1 MRADEAFRITSNLQW
16 SGAIGTRQAV
26 YRQATLPFFWGN
38 PKPKL
43 PIHAKSPGRIHCF
56 AHGQRA
62 GQCSAECGG
71 FDQAACAAGPA
82 PVVAAVGEG
91 SDTCLLEQPAQYL
104 HGQEPDLSPFQFP
117 PEQALAF
124 NEVDL
129 GFHLFFGAAMDETR
143 QSTGER
149 RSCCNTVSAM
159 LRDCRLPVA
168 GCPLPVACCPLPVAR
183 CPLPLGPM
191 ARAIGHAA
199 RQAAAA
205 GCGGGWWSG

>member
-1 MRADEAFRITSNLQW
+1 MTIKESIQANVSAVLMAVILIWFSRAIQSQ
-16 SGAIGTRQAV
+16 SCPYMPSHPAV
-26 YRQATLPFFWGN
+26 FIAWPMG
-38 PKPKL
+38 
-43 PIHAKSPGRIHCF
+43 SEPGSV
-56 AHGQRA
+56 ALN
-62 GQCSAECGG
+62 
-71 FDQAACAAGPA
+71 AAGLARLHAQPDLLQLF
-82 PVVAAVGEG
+82 AAVGEG

-129 GFHLFFGAAMDETR
+129 GFHLFLGLQWTKRANLLVNAAAAVTPCQRRFGI
-143 QSTGER
+143 
-149 RSCCNTVSAM
+149 
-159 LRDCRLPVA
+159 A
-168 GCPLPVACCPLPVAR
+168 GCR
-183 CPLPLGPM
+183 LPLGPM

>member
-1 MRADEAFRITSNLQW
+1 MRADEAFRVTSNLQW

-129 GFHLFFGAAMDETR
+129 GFHLFLGLQWTKRANLLVNAAAPVTPCQRCFGI
-143 QSTGER
+143 
-149 RSCCNTVSAM
+149 
-159 LRDCRLPVA
+159 A
-168 GCPLPVACCPLPVAR
+168 GCR
-183 CPLPLGPM
+183 LPLGPM

>member
-129 GFHLFFGAAMDETR
+129 GFHLFLGLQWTKRANLLVNAAAAVTPCQRCFGIA
-143 QSTGER
+143 G
-149 RSCCNTVSAM
+149 
-159 LRDCRLPVA
+159 CRLPVA
-168 GCPLPVACCPLPVAR
+168 G

>member
-43 PIHAKSPGRIHCF
+43 PMHAKSAGRIHCF

-129 GFHLFFGAAMDETR
+129 GFHLFLGLQWTKRANLLVNAAAPVTPCQRRFGT
-143 QSTGER
+143 
-149 RSCCNTVSAM
+149 
-159 LRDCRLPVA
+159 A
-168 GCPLPVACCPLPVAR
+168 GCR
-183 CPLPLGPM
+183 LPLGPM

>member
-43 PIHAKSPGRIHCF
+43 PIQTKSSGRIHCF

-71 FDQAACAAGPA
+71 FDQAACAARPA

-129 GFHLFFGAAMDETR
+129 GFHLFLGLQWTKRANLLVNAAAPVTPCQRRFGI
-143 QSTGER
+143 
-149 RSCCNTVSAM
+149 
-159 LRDCRLPVA
+159 A
-168 GCPLPVACCPLPVAR
+168 GCR
-183 CPLPLGPM
+183 LPLGPM

>member
-1 MRADEAFRITSNLQW
+1 MRADEAFRVTSNLQW

-43 PIHAKSPGRIHCF
+43 PIHAKSPGRIHCM

-71 FDQAACAAGPA
+71 FDEAACAAGPA

-129 GFHLFFGAAMDETR
+129 GFHLFLGLQWTKRANLLVNAAAPVTPCQRCFGIA
-143 QSTGER
+143 G
-149 RSCCNTVSAM
+149 
-159 LRDCRLPVA
+159 CRLPVA
-168 GCPLPVACCPLPVAR
+168 GCRSALWPA
-183 CPLPLGPM
+183 PLGMP
-191 ARAIGHAA
+191 HAKL
-199 RQAAAA
+199 QLLDAAVDGGAA
-205 GCGGGWWSG
+205 DTELACGL